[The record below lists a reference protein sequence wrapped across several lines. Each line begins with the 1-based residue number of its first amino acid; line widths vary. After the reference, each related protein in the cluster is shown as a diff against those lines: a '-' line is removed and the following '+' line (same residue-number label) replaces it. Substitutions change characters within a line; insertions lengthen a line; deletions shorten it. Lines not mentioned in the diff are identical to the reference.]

1 MAHRPSRLTARLSGR
16 TLALAVG
23 ILLLLTVFVLA
34 NHVFHFEELLKP
46 ERIASWLDEVGPLA
60 PLVLILMMAV
70 AVIISPI
77 PSLPLDLAAGA
88 AFGPVLGMTYAVIG
102 AEIGAIISFLIGRAL
117 GRELLSKFL
126 RQDIVFCE
134 KCSDRHLALLLV
146 LARLIPVFSFDI
158 ISYGAG
164 LTNISL
170 RIFAITTLVGM
181 IPPTFALTYLG
192 GSVVV
197 AQWPVILLGLA
208 MVALFFLMPKLVLRY
223 PSAWWAQLL
232 LAAKPAPVPVQSQ
245 QNQPDIENEPGPSCS
260 GCGASLD

>member
-88 AFGPVLGMTYAVIG
+88 AFGPGTSKTPNCLWKTTTSRKFMQESLMNIT
-102 AEIGAIISFLIGRAL
+102 
-117 GRELLSKFL
+117 KFL
-126 RQDIVFCE
+126 TICWP
-134 KCSDRHLALLLV
+134 K
-146 LARLIPVFSFDI
+146 
-158 ISYGAG
+158 
-164 LTNISL
+164 
-170 RIFAITTLVGM
+170 TT
-181 IPPTFALTYLG
+181 
-192 GSVVV
+192 S
-197 AQWPVILLGLA
+197 
-208 MVALFFLMPKLVLRY
+208 PK
-223 PSAWWAQLL
+223 
-232 LAAKPAPVPVQSQ
+232 
-245 QNQPDIENEPGPSCS
+245 
-260 GCGASLD
+260 